1 MKSTTFIRALA
12 FTGLLLAVGV
22 VGEVLAIVVAPTAV
36 YLTDRR
42 PAAAVTLY
50 NPSEQPEEV
59 EVGAIFGY
67 PVTTDSG
74 TVELFTGSDTDDP
87 RSAAG
92 WIQALPRRL
101 VVPPGERRIVRLL
114 GRPPA
119 DAPDGEYWARL
130 VFNAR
135 GQQLPVGG
143 VADSTDISVG
153 VNLQVRTII
162 ATSFRKGP
170 VRTGIAVEDFDP
182 RIEGDSLVVWPTLVR
197 QGNAAFIGRLQ
208 AQLVGSAGA
217 VTRAWEGQVAVYE
230 DYARRWAWDVSDLP
244 AGDYTFQM
252 RLSTERDDIP
262 PAHRLPSPPV
272 VRTAQVQRR

>member
-1 MKSTTFIRALA
+1 MTSTTCIRALA
-12 FTGLLLAVGV
+12 LTGLLLAAGA

-50 NPSEQPEEV
+50 NPSERPEEV
-59 EVGAIFGY
+59 EVEAIFGY

-74 TVELFTGSDTDDP
+74 TVELFTGPEVDDP

-119 DAPDGEYWARL
+119 DTPDGEYWARL

-153 VNLQVRTII
+153 INLQIRTII

-170 VRTGIAVEDFDP
+170 VRTGVAVEGFEP
-182 RIEGDSLVVWPTLVR
+182 RIQGDSLVVWPTLVR

-208 AQLVGSAGA
+208 AQLVDPDGEVARS
-217 VTRAWEGQVAVYE
+217 WEAQVAVYE

-244 AGDYTFQM
+244 AGDYDFQM

-262 PAHRLPSPPV
+262 AAHRLPASPV
-272 VRTAQVQRR
+272 VRTAPVQRR